1 MPRPGP
7 ERLTPAEEVDCAPL
21 VSSDPRDLLV
31 NLEAMIRWA
40 DSVTHRHELMAAIDF
55 PLDDVSAFLT
65 VNQLVYRGALRPT
78 AIADALGIGRPN
90 VSRIASR
97 LVAEGLIVRIAD
109 PHDERGILLALS
121 ERGRVY
127 AERIVAIASGRIRWV
142 LSAWSPAEAEDLTE
156 LFARFAASTIQGE
169 SPDLRRFLSDT

>member
-7 ERLTPAEEVDCAPL
+7 ERLTPAEEVDCSPL

-40 DSVTHRHELMAAIDF
+40 DSATHRRQLMAAIDF

-65 VNQLVYRGALRPT
+65 LNQLVYRGATRPT
-78 AIADALGIGRPN
+78 HIADALGIGRPN
-90 VSRIASR
+90 VSRIAGR

-127 AERIVAIASGRIRWV
+127 AERIIAIASGRIRWI
-142 LSAWSPAEAEDLTE
+142 LSAWSPAEAENLTE
-156 LFARFAASTIQGE
+156 LFARFAASTIEGE
-169 SPDLRRFLSDT
+169 SPDLRRFLSDA

>member
-7 ERLTPAEEVDCAPL
+7 ERLTPADAVDCAPL
-21 VSSDPRDLLV
+21 VPSDPRDLLV

-40 DSVTHRHELMAAIDF
+40 DSVAHRRELMAAIDF

-65 VNQLVYRGALRPT
+65 LNQLAYHGATRPT
-78 AIADALGIGRPN
+78 DIADALGIGRPN

-97 LVAEGLIVRIAD
+97 LVIEGLIVRIAD
-109 PHDERGILLALS
+109 PRDERGILLALS

-127 AERIVAIASGRIRWV
+127 ATRIIAIASARTQWV
-142 LSAWSPAEAEDLTE
+142 LSAWSPAEAEELKT
-156 LFARFAASTIQGE
+156 LFARFAASTIEG
-169 SPDLRRFLSDT
+169 SAPDLRDFLGDS

>member
-7 ERLTPAEEVDCAPL
+7 ERLTPADEVDCAPL

-40 DSVTHRHELMAAIDF
+40 DSATHRRELMAAVDF

-65 VNQLVYRGALRPT
+65 LNQLVYRGATRPT
-78 AIADALGIGRPN
+78 DIADALGIGRPN

-97 LVAEGLIVRIAD
+97 LVQAGLIVRIAD

-121 ERGRVY
+121 VRGRVY
-127 AERIVAIASGRIRWV
+127 AERIMAIASGRTQWV
-142 LSAWSPAEAEDLTE
+142 LAAWSQADADEFKA
-156 LFARFAASTIQGE
+156 LFARFVASTVQGS
-169 SPDLRRFLSDT
+169 SPDLRQFLSDS